1 MRPEPPRA
9 VCVMVPADIRVRV
22 SDAIW
27 RAARAL
33 EKEAEQQTS
42 AACADRRDRL
52 VEQMSVLAR
61 EIAP

>member
-1 MRPEPPRA
+1 
-9 VCVMVPADIRVRV
+9 MVPAAIRAKVA
-22 SDAIW
+22 DAIW
-27 RAARAL
+27 AATKSL
-33 EKEAEQQTS
+33 EREAEQQTS